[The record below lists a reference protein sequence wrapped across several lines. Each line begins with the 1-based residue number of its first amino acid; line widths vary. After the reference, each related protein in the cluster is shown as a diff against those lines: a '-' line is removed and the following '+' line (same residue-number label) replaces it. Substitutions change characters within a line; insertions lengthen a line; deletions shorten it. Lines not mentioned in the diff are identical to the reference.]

1 MLKSFQ
7 VENEGISEMTSDSV
21 KFSSLKPKVLFLF
34 PGAQPCLFV
43 YYKLLQ
49 KMPQV
54 LITLRAPSFR
64 AGP

>member
-34 PGAQPCLFV
+34 TGAQLCLFV

-54 LITLRAPSFR
+54 LITLTAPSFR